1 MAIDKQKLLNAL
13 NESDPEV
20 QWFADLKLQ
29 NVRALS
35 LKDPQGIERF
45 RREMA
50 ADAKRFVQVPK
61 RTSRER
67 YAELEGF
74 IKVVS
79 DPALQKRLRE
89 ALQSPSPQREFRL
102 ALERKAKEQ
111 RQFEAYLQECSL
123 KRLREF
129 QSLNYLG

>member
-45 RREMA
+45 RREM
-50 ADAKRFVQVPK
+50 
-61 RTSRER
+61 
-67 YAELEGF
+67 AELEGF